1 MNYRAI
7 SNMQTSPPTSGTEP
21 GVVRPQ
27 LKRALGLPALV
38 VYGII
43 LIQPTAPMPL
53 YGVAHNTA
61 HGHVV
66 TLILIGMAAM
76 LFTALS
82 YGRMANAYPSA
93 GSAYA
98 YVSREIHPAPGY
110 LTGWSMMFD
119 YVMNPII
126 CVIWCGKAT
135 VDLHI
140 LPFVPVWAWFVIYGV
155 LFTVLNLR
163 GIEASARTNTLLA
176 AGLGVV
182 ILLFFGAAIHY
193 LFQNPPAD
201 AAALG
206 RPFYD
211 PATFS
216 WKAISSGAALAV
228 LTYIGFDGIS
238 TLSEEV
244 HNPRR
249 NVLLATVLVCLITGV
264 LASLEVYTAQLV
276 WPKPASTFPSLENA
290 FSHVAGLVGGHAL
303 FVIVTASL
311 LVATIGS
318 GTGAHLGAGRLLY
331 GMGRDNAISRKFFAY
346 INPRTRVPSNN
357 IILVGA
363 IALVAAFVLN
373 YFKPLA
379 RETFGLLAKIGIHYR
394 GGEPPDGYD
403 LGAQLLN
410 FGALFGFMG
419 VNLSALIH
427 YYVRGRDR
435 RLRHLIPPILG
446 FLICLYLWASL
457 AWITLIIG
465 VCWLLAGVLYGA
477 WRTSFFTKPLQF
489 APIES
494 DDGPQSNG

>member
-1 MNYRAI
+1 MALN
-7 SNMQTSPPTSGTEP
+7 SPDLNSGP
-21 GVVRPQ
+21 G
-27 LKRALGLPALV
+27 LKRALGLPALI
-38 VYGII
+38 VYGLI

-53 YGVAHNTA
+53 FGVAYDKA

-66 TLILIGMAAM
+66 TLILIGMVAM

-126 CVIWCGKAT
+126 CVIWCSKAT
-135 VDLHI
+135 VDLHV
-140 LPFVPVWAWFVIYGV
+140 LPGIPVQAWFVAYAL
-155 LFTVLNLR
+155 LFTGLNLR
-163 GIEASARTNTLLA
+163 GIEASARTNALIA

-182 ILLFFGAAIHY
+182 ILLFFYAAIRH
-193 LFQNPPAD
+193 LVQTPPTD
-201 AAALG
+201 AAALA

-216 WKAISSGAALAV
+216 LKAISSGAALAV

-276 WPKPASTFPSLENA
+276 WLKPASDFPSLENA
-290 FSHVAGLVGGHAL
+290 FAHVGRVVGGQSL
-303 FVIVTASL
+303 FVIVTVAL
-311 LVATIGS
+311 LVASLGS
-318 GTGAHLGAGRLLY
+318 GMGAHVGAARLLY
-331 GMGRDNAISRKFFAY
+331 GMGRDNAIPRKFFGVV
-346 INPRTRVPSNN
+346 NPRTRIPSNN

-363 IALVAAFVLN
+363 IALVGAFVLD
-373 YFKPLA
+373 YDQ
-379 RETFGLLAKIGIHYR
+379 R
-394 GGEPPDGYD
+394 GYD

-457 AWITLIIG
+457 AWITLVIG
-465 VCWLLAGVLYGA
+465 ACWLCAGGLYGA
-477 WRTSFFTKPLQF
+477 WRTAFFTKPLQF
-489 APIES
+489 APIEQDTGAGS
-494 DDGPQSNG
+494 GAGQNSEIRYPKTE